1 MFDFS
6 SWRVRTRLTVGF
18 GVVCVL
24 LVVSVLMGLM
34 AMSRM
39 GADLKAVVAD
49 HFPRIVAAANL
60 STQIDV
66 IAIALRNMMLNADA
80 ADRERQTQV
89 IAQSRQEVVRLFDT
103 LDKTL
108 TEPKDRALLQNVKE
122 QRALYL
128 AGQEE
133 LLGFIRSD
141 QTDQSREYLASKLR
155 PVLASY
161 KASIGALVESEK
173 NAIVTAGTDARD
185 TALNARN
192 TLIGLGVAALL
203 MAAALG
209 WLITRSL
216 VRELGGEPRT
226 AADVARAVAGGDF
239 TQPIG
244 VKDGDTTSLMA
255 QLAAMKDGLAQV
267 VSQVRRGSE
276 SVAMASSEIA
286 QGNQDLSA
294 RTESQASALE
304 ETAASMEQLGAT
316 VRQNA
321 DSAGQA
327 NALAR
332 SASDVAVRGGEVV
345 GQVVQTMKG
354 INESSQRISDI
365 IQVIDGIAFQTNI
378 LALNAAVEAARAG
391 EQGRGFA
398 VVASEVRS
406 LAGRSAEAA
415 KEIKQLI
422 SASVERVEQGSA
434 MVDQAGETMAEV
446 VQSIRRVTDLMGE
459 INAASSE
466 QASGVAQVGEAVTQ
480 MDQATQQNAALVE
493 EMAAA
498 AGSLSTQ
505 AQELVHAVAVF
516 KLDASL
522 AGTGGYSAPAPRPAP
537 RPAAPA
543 PAPARVA
550 ATPRAS
556 AAAKPAAPAKA
567 ALQAPAAK
575 PAARAAATPSNNDDW
590 ESF

>member
-24 LVVSVLMGLM
+24 LVASVLMGLM

-49 HFPRIVAAANL
+49 HFPRIVAATNL

-173 NAIVTAGTDARD
+173 NAIVTDGTDARD

-203 MAAALG
+203 LAVALG

-239 TQPIG
+239 TQPIA

-354 INESSQRISDI
+354 INESSQRIADI
-365 IQVIDGIAFQTNI
+365 IGVIDGIAFQTNI

-434 MVDQAGETMAEV
+434 MADQAGETMTEV

-498 AGSLSTQ
+498 AGSLSSQ
-505 AQELVHAVAVF
+505 AQELVQAVAVF
-516 KLDASL
+516 KLDASQSG
-522 AGTGGYSAPAPRPAP
+522 ASAYSTPTARPAP
-537 RPAAPA
+537 KAAPVRM
-543 PAPARVA
+543 PAPAR
-550 ATPRAS
+550 
-556 AAAKPAAPAKA
+556 KPTAFKAAPAKPA
-567 ALQAPAAK
+567 ALQAPNPPK
-575 PAARAAATPSNNDDW
+575 PVKTASAGAEDDW

>member
-34 AMSRM
+34 AMGRIGTNLQS
-39 GADLKAVVAD
+39 VVSD
-49 HFPRIVAAANL
+49 HFPRIVASANVL
-60 STQIDV
+60 TRID
-66 IAIALRNMMLNADA
+66 AIALALRDMILNPDA
-80 ADRERQTQV
+80 ADRERQVQV
-89 IAQSRQEVVRLFDT
+89 ISQSRQEIT
-103 LDKTL
+103 KQLDALNKTL
-108 TEPKDRALLQNVKE
+108 TDPKVHALLQKVQE
-122 QRALYL
+122 QGALYL

-133 LLGFIRSD
+133 LLGLIKSD
-141 QTDQSREYLASKLR
+141 QTDQSRDYLANKLR

-161 KASIGALVESEK
+161 KTAIGTLVEYEK
-173 NAIVTAGTDARD
+173 NAIVQAGTDAQQ
-185 TALNARN
+185 TANSART
-192 TLIGLGVAALL
+192 TLIGLGIAALL
-203 MAAALG
+203 LAAALG
-209 WLITRSL
+209 WLTTRSL

-226 AADVARAVAGGDF
+226 AADVACAVAGGDF
-239 TQPIG
+239 TQPIA

-354 INESSQRISDI
+354 INESSQRIADI
-365 IQVIDGIAFQTNI
+365 IGVIDGIAFQTNI

-434 MVDQAGETMAEV
+434 MADQAGETMTEV

-498 AGSLSTQ
+498 AGSLSSQ
-505 AQELVHAVAVF
+505 AQELVQAVAVF
-516 KLDASL
+516 KLDASQSG
-522 AGTGGYSAPAPRPAP
+522 ASAYSTPTARPAP
-537 RPAAPA
+537 NAAPVRI
-543 PAPARVA
+543 PAPARKPTAFKA
-550 ATPRAS
+550 AP
-556 AAAKPAAPAKA
+556 AKPAA
-567 ALQAPAAK
+567 LHAPNPPK
-575 PAARAAATPSNNDDW
+575 PVKTASAGAEDDW

>member
-34 AMSRM
+34 AMGRIGTNLQS
-39 GADLKAVVAD
+39 VVSD
-49 HFPRIVAAANL
+49 HLPRIVASANVL
-60 STQIDV
+60 TQTDA
-66 IAIALRNMMLNADA
+66 IAIALRNMMLNPDA
-80 ADRERQTQV
+80 ADRERQVQV
-89 IAQSRQEVVRLFDT
+89 ISQSRQEIT
-103 LDKTL
+103 KQLDALNKTL
-108 TEPKDRALLQNVKE
+108 TDPKVHALLQKVQE

-133 LLGFIRSD
+133 LLGLIKSD
-141 QTDQSREYLASKLR
+141 QTDQSRDYLANKLR

-161 KASIGALVESEK
+161 KTAIGTLMEYEK
-173 NAIVTAGTDARD
+173 NAIVQAGTDAQQ
-185 TALNARN
+185 TANSART
-192 TLIGLGVAALL
+192 TLIGLGIAALL
-203 MAAALG
+203 LAAALG
-209 WLITRSL
+209 WLTTRSL
-216 VRELGGEPRT
+216 LRELGGEPRT

-239 TQPIG
+239 TQPIA

-354 INESSQRISDI
+354 INESSQRIADI
-365 IQVIDGIAFQTNI
+365 IGVIDG
-378 LALNAAVEAARAG
+378 LMALL
-391 EQGRGFA
+391 F
-398 VVASEVRS
+398 
-406 LAGRSAEAA
+406 
-415 KEIKQLI
+415 
-422 SASVERVEQGSA
+422 
-434 MVDQAGETMAEV
+434 
-446 VQSIRRVTDLMGE
+446 
-459 INAASSE
+459 
-466 QASGVAQVGEAVTQ
+466 
-480 MDQATQQNAALVE
+480 
-493 EMAAA
+493 
-498 AGSLSTQ
+498 
-505 AQELVHAVAVF
+505 
-516 KLDASL
+516 
-522 AGTGGYSAPAPRPAP
+522 RPTSW
-537 RPAAPA
+537 R
-543 PAPARVA
+543 
-550 ATPRAS
+550 
-556 AAAKPAAPAKA
+556 
-567 ALQAPAAK
+567 
-575 PAARAAATPSNNDDW
+575 
-590 ESF
+590 